1 MPMKL
6 ALLWI
11 LTPEAMNARLAE
23 RQKERMQEEPKKK
36 RKAGCRQSSTA
47 HDLS

>member
-23 RQKERMQEEPKKK
+23 RQKERMQEELRK
-36 RKAGCRQSSTA
+36 REKQDAGRAARRMT
-47 HDLS
+47 